1 MSASDRMIGG
11 RKGDDMGRKEA
22 TIQIFIKF
30 MILFLFSSLT
40 LTACG
45 GTGKESGAG
54 GSGEGD
60 SGKGDSGKE
69 QVSCLIQETAVPNPD
84 QALADL
90 KKADGHIWEQDYQ
103 FKGGK
108 LYRLVQ
114 LEAKTENPDEAQA
127 QVYMQVLDP
136 ALGAWEN
143 HRIPV
148 SHWDETEEDEVY
160 LPQEIIT
167 VEEDRV
173 YLKVL
178 YWDGTYHLGVWSE
191 DGSGGLLDILP
202 EELLDMKLVI
212 GDGKAVGAYKRGQD
226 SILLLDEGAEG
237 LQVKGGVTIPGQVV
251 DVLRNSQGG
260 ELYWYGY
267 DEERKTGV
275 WRVEGNAPAARNLEG
290 KGNAS
295 LAACSDGGVL
305 YLANSQELWRCSEKG
320 EPESLC
326 HFFDLDYY
334 IEDVQGMSVQE
345 DAVSLLASFEGK
357 DYILQVTRAEGA
369 VQEKQKV
376 VLAVGRVL
384 PQKSHLRQAVAQFN
398 RRSREYRVEIIEP
411 EEGESGIAFADRI
424 QREML
429 ASGTGPDLFY
439 GIGEAEDLAKNGYL
453 QEVSDFLPEEGVL
466 WQAAVE
472 DGVIQGR
479 QYGIP
484 YECSLRFATYSRE
497 LTGGRD
503 SWTLDELMEAV
514 RGSDAEVLQAGWSA
528 MELVWIY
535 GLHDKSSKRFID
547 WEKGES
553 HLVEAPF
560 LDFLAFVR
568 EYADGEGRSWADPHV
583 NPDTRLLEGKVAA
596 VAPREDVMNLD
607 SLNELEVRF
616 QGQPAY
622 IGYPRAEGNGI
633 YVRSSHFYVSSL
645 TEQKEGCRAF
655 LDFMLSAEV
664 QNDYVDYKDNLGFDS
679 TKLPT
684 RLSAMEYYIEKKKQ
698 EKVSEYPTGMTPEG
712 ISYNKGG
719 LSEEQEEAFR
729 FLLENAHPWNWN
741 DTEIY
746 SMVWEELG
754 PYFAGQKTAEE
765 AAKALD
771 NRVQLYLDERK

>member
-1 MSASDRMIGG
+1 MG
-11 RKGDDMGRKEA
+11 RKGTA
-22 TIQIFIKF
+22 
-30 MILFLFSSLT
+30 ILWFKRFVILVFSLT

-60 SGKGDSGKE
+60 SGKE
-69 QVSCLIQETAVPNPD
+69 QVFYEIRETAVPDPN

-90 KKADGHIWEQDYQ
+90 RDEDGRIWEQDYQ

-108 LYRLVQ
+108 LYRLVEIQ
-114 LEAKTENPDEAQA
+114 VKSENPDKIET

-136 ALGAWEN
+136 AHGAWEN
-143 HRIPV
+143 HRIPA
-148 SHWDETEEDEVY
+148 SHWDEAAEYEVY
-160 LPQEIIT
+160 LPQQIIT

-173 YLKVL
+173 YLKV
-178 YWDGTYHLGVWSE
+178 YYADGTHHLGVWSE
-191 DGSGGLLDILP
+191 DGSGGLLGVLP
-202 EELLDMKLVI
+202 EELWDMKMKLVVV
-212 GDGKAVGAYKRGQD
+212 DGKAVGAYERGRD

-237 LQVKGGVTIPGQVV
+237 LQVKGGVTISGQVL
-251 DVLRNSQGG
+251 DVLRNPQGG

-295 LAACSDGGVL
+295 LAVCSDGGVL
-305 YLANSQELWRCSEKG
+305 YLANSQDLWRCSEKG

-334 IEDVQGMSVQE
+334 IDEMQGMSVQE
-345 DAVSLLASFEGK
+345 DAVSLLARFEGK
-357 DYILQVTRAEGA
+357 DYILQVTKSEGA

-376 VLAVGRVL
+376 VLAVVRVL

-439 GIGEAEDLAKNGYL
+439 GIGEAEGFAKNGYL

-484 YECSLRFATYSRE
+484 YECRLRFATYSLE
-497 LTGGRD
+497 LTRGRD

-528 MELVWIY
+528 MELVWNY

-553 HLVEAPF
+553 HLDEAPF
-560 LDFLAFVR
+560 LDFLAFIR
-568 EYADGEGRSWADPHV
+568 EYADGEDYALVDPFA

-655 LDFMLSAEV
+655 LDFMLSEEV
-664 QNDYVDYKDNLGFDS
+664 QNDYVDYKDSLSFDS
-679 TKLPT
+679 TELPT

-698 EKVSEYPTGMTPEG
+698 EKLSEYPTGITPEG

-741 DTEIY
+741 DTEI
-746 SMVWEELG
+746 SGMVWEELE

-765 AAKALD
+765 AAKTLD